1 MSITRGRRVDDFLSD
16 IEERLIAKL
25 SGRDQHLGVVE
36 TIAAIRKEI
45 GDYEILDVD
54 AREEPDPNPGISDA
68 EADAIASAEEED
80 DEDDEDDEELDL

>member
-45 GDYEILDVD
+45 GDYEILDVE

-68 EADAIASAEEED
+68 EADAIASAEED
-80 DEDDEDDEELDL
+80 DEDEEDDEELDL